1 MGNITSG
8 WNNMMNYGKT
18 VNDYEVTIKVKC
30 VPGEDA
36 EEVFDEL
43 ADILIDL
50 DILPYDYNMTLEKVG
65 EWL

>member
-1 MGNITSG
+1 MKS
-8 WNNMMNYGKT
+8 YGKP
-18 VNDYEVTIKVKC
+18 VNDYEVNIKVKC

-43 ADILIDL
+43 ADVLIDL
-50 DILPYDYNMTLEKVG
+50 DILPYDYDMNLRKVG

>member
-1 MGNITSG
+1 MS
-8 WNNMMNYGKT
+8 YGKP
-18 VNDYEVTIKVKC
+18 VNDYEVTIKVKS

-50 DILPYDYNMTLEKVG
+50 DILPYDYDMSLVKVG

>member
-1 MGNITSG
+1 MS
-8 WNNMMNYGKT
+8 YGKT

-50 DILPYDYNMTLEKVG
+50 DILPYDYDMSLVKVG